1 MPAARFG
8 LVRASFV
15 HPHGKPIPFEQSGEF
30 PQVPAKARK
39 PPEPTR
45 APRRVA
51 THPDAHAACFAPRV
65 LVPA

>member
-1 MPAARFG
+1 MPTQLPTRLAAKVGITGIEIDPLTAR
-8 LVRASFV
+8 
-15 HPHGKPIPFEQSGEF
+15 I
-30 PQVPAKARK
+30 AKALYPDLRD

-51 THPDAHAACFAPRV
+51 THPDARAACSAPRV

>member
-1 MPAARFG
+1 MPTQLPTRLAAKVGITGIEIDLLIAR
-8 LVRASFV
+8 
-15 HPHGKPIPFEQSGEF
+15 I
-30 PQVPAKARK
+30 AKALYPDLRD

-51 THPDAHAACFAPRV
+51 THPDARAACSAPRV